1 MERMFASLLRHVVK
15 VGRLTLIDVKG
26 RRYECGDP
34 AAEPVILRLHDRR
47 VAFDL
52 LRNPQLTLG
61 EAYMDGRIS
70 VDGGSIADLLDLVAL
85 NIGTGY
91 GGRHLDWIAKV
102 RHLFRAFTPRNGFW
116 RAERNVAHHYDLSG
130 QLYDLFLDSDK
141 QYSCAFFER
150 SDDTLETAQAN
161 KKRQIAVAA
170 SRMIE
175 DNDTILLDGG
185 STTYELAQLLVG
197 RPLQVVTNS
206 LPVANLF
213 TSSGNADLVFVG
225 GYMHAKTGVSL
236 GPYANQMLAGL
247 NVRRAVLSVAG
258 INERGAYNSNLLLV
272 ETERAMMTSAEEVI
286 VVADST
292 KFGHTSLSQLCELSE
307 IDVLITDDQLDEAW
321 RERLTAAEVKLVES
335 LAGFLVVWSTNSFPV
350 PSFLGMRLSWR

>member
-1 MERMFASLLRHVVK
+1 VIRPSSLTDDRKNKLLELIRQRGFASLPALAETLEVSESTVRRDLDFLEESGVAQRTHGGVFYT
-15 VGRLTLIDVKG
+15 GPSPRL
-26 RRYECGDP
+26 
-34 AAEPVILRLHDRR
+34 AH
-47 VAFDL
+47 FDQ
-52 LRNPQLTLG
+52 RQ
-61 EAYMDGRIS
+61 
-70 VDGGSIADLLDLVAL
+70 AL
-85 NIGTGY
+85 NW
-91 GGRHLDWIAKV
+91 D
-102 RHLFRAFTPRNGFW
+102 
-116 RAERNVAHHYDLSG
+116 
-130 QLYDLFLDSDK
+130 
-141 QYSCAFFER
+141 
-150 SDDTLETAQAN
+150 

-170 SRMIE
+170 SRLIE

-213 TSSGNADLVFVG
+213 TSSENADLIFVG

-258 INERGAYNSNLLLV
+258 INDKGCYNSNLLLV

-292 KFGHTSLSQLCELSE
+292 KLGHTSLSHLCNLDQ
-307 IDVLITDDQLDEAW
+307 IDVLVTDRDVSGEW
-321 RERLTAAEVKLVES
+321 RERVAA
-335 LAGFLVVWSTNSFPV
+335 AGVNLVVAQEAPKE
-350 PSFLGMRLSWR
+350 